1 MSPDAALLHTADMV
15 VPDTYIADD
24 TAYLAALWDEPV
36 VYVTQFAQALNS
48 VTAGYFLSCYVSLY
62 GHDEWAALN
71 EDIVHKQTGLGRGR
85 WYAVRDTLLTAGV
98 LENRRDTGVSL
109 YRLNGECLEKM
120 VRNNAAL
127 RLSDIASPPVSLN
140 RLNLRTLLHVGL
152 SFKAALYLA
161 VVQSETPH
169 RSLSGR
175 ETWSDWVLLPEKNVS
190 ERSFLSKA
198 EQRRAGE
205 ALCGI
210 GVLEYGYG
218 GFPRMRRCRYSL
230 NRLAVLTTA
239 YMQALAV

>member
-1 MSPDAALLHTADMV
+1 MRPDAALLHTVDMTIA
-15 VPDTYIADD
+15 DTYAEDD
-24 TAYLAALWDEPV
+24 TVYLAALWDEPV

-71 EDIVHKQTGLGRGR
+71 EDIVHKQTGLRRGR

-109 YRLNGECLEKM
+109 YRLNGERLEGM
-120 VRNNAAL
+120 VRGKASLLLA
-127 RLSDIASPPVSLN
+127 DIASPPISLN
-140 RLNLRTLLHVGL
+140 RLHLRTLLHFGL

-169 RSLSGR
+169 RSLNGR

-230 NRLAVLTTA
+230 NRLAALTTA

>member
-24 TAYLAALWDEPV
+24 TAYLAALWDDPV

-48 VTAGYFLSCYVSLY
+48 VTAGYFLSCYVGLY
-62 GHDEWAALN
+62 DHDEWAALN
-71 EDIVHKQTGLGRGR
+71 EGIVHKQTGLGRGR

-140 RLNLRTLLHVGL
+140 RLHLRTLLHFGL

>member
-71 EDIVHKQTGLGRGR
+71 EDIVHKQTGLRRGR

-109 YRLNGECLEKM
+109 YRLNGERLEGM
-120 VRNNAAL
+120 VRGKASLLLA
-127 RLSDIASPPVSLN
+127 DIASPPISLN
-140 RLNLRTLLHVGL
+140 RLHLRTLLHFGL

-169 RSLSGR
+169 RSLNGR

-230 NRLAVLTTA
+230 NRLAALTTA
-239 YMQALAV
+239 YMQALTV

>member
-1 MSPDAALLHTADMV
+1 MRPDAALLHTVDMTIT
-15 VPDTYIADD
+15 DTYAEDD

-48 VTAGYFLSCYVSLY
+48 VTAGYFLSCYVGLY
-62 GHDEWAALN
+62 DHDEWAALN
-71 EDIVHKQTGLGRGR
+71 EGIVHKQTGLGRGR
-85 WYAVRDTLLTAGV
+85 WYAVRDTLLAAGV

-109 YRLNGECLEKM
+109 YRLNGERLEGM
-120 VRNNAAL
+120 VRGKASLLLA
-127 RLSDIASPPVSLN
+127 DIASPPISLN
-140 RLNLRTLLHVGL
+140 RLHLRTLLHFGL

-169 RSLSGR
+169 RSLNGR
-175 ETWSDWVLLPEKNVS
+175 EAWSDWVLLPEQNVR

-230 NRLAVLTTA
+230 NRLAALTTA

>member
-140 RLNLRTLLHVGL
+140 RLHLRTLLHFGL

>member
-48 VTAGYFLSCYVSLY
+48 VTAGYFLSCYVGLY
-62 GHDEWAALN
+62 DHDEWAALN
-71 EDIVHKQTGLGRGR
+71 EGIVHKQTGLGRGR

-98 LENRRDTGVSL
+98 LENQRDTGVSL

-140 RLNLRTLLHVGL
+140 RLHLRTLLHFGL

>member
-71 EDIVHKQTGLGRGR
+71 EDIVHKQTGLRRGR

-109 YRLNGECLEKM
+109 YRLNGERLEGM
-120 VRNNAAL
+120 VRGKASLLLA
-127 RLSDIASPPVSLN
+127 DIASPPISLN
-140 RLNLRTLLHVGL
+140 RLHLRTLLHFGL

-169 RSLSGR
+169 RSLNGR
-175 ETWSDWVLLPEKNVS
+175 ETWSDWVLMPEQNVR

>member
-1 MSPDAALLHTADMV
+1 
-15 VPDTYIADD
+15 
-24 TAYLAALWDEPV
+24 
-36 VYVTQFAQALNS
+36 
-48 VTAGYFLSCYVSLY
+48 
-62 GHDEWAALN
+62 
-71 EDIVHKQTGLGRGR
+71 
-85 WYAVRDTLLTAGV
+85 
-98 LENRRDTGVSL
+98 
-109 YRLNGECLEKM
+109 M

-140 RLNLRTLLHVGL
+140 RLHLRTLLHFGL

-169 RSLSGR
+169 RSLNGR
-175 ETWSDWVLLPEKNVS
+175 EAWSDWVLLPEQNVR

-230 NRLAVLTTA
+230 NRLAALTTA

>member
-48 VTAGYFLSCYVSLY
+48 VTAGYFLSCYVGLY
-62 GHDEWAALN
+62 DHDEWAALN
-71 EDIVHKQTGLGRGR
+71 EGIVHKQTGLGRGR

-109 YRLNGECLEKM
+109 YRLNRECLEKM

-140 RLNLRTLLHVGL
+140 RLHLRTLLHFGL

-198 EQRRAGE
+198 EQLRAGE

>member
-48 VTAGYFLSCYVSLY
+48 VTAGYFLSCYVGLY
-62 GHDEWAALN
+62 DHDEWAALN
-71 EDIVHKQTGLGRGR
+71 EGIVHKQTGLGRSR

-140 RLNLRTLLHVGL
+140 RLHLRTLLHFGL

>member
-1 MSPDAALLHTADMV
+1 
-15 VPDTYIADD
+15 
-24 TAYLAALWDEPV
+24 
-36 VYVTQFAQALNS
+36 
-48 VTAGYFLSCYVSLY
+48 
-62 GHDEWAALN
+62 
-71 EDIVHKQTGLGRGR
+71 
-85 WYAVRDTLLTAGV
+85 
-98 LENRRDTGVSL
+98 
-109 YRLNGECLEKM
+109 M

-140 RLNLRTLLHVGL
+140 RLHLRTLLHFGL

>member
-1 MSPDAALLHTADMV
+1 MRPDAALLHTVDMTIA
-15 VPDTYIADD
+15 DTYAEDD

-48 VTAGYFLSCYVSLY
+48 VTAGYFLSCYVGLY
-62 GHDEWAALN
+62 DHDEWAALN
-71 EDIVHKQTGLGRGR
+71 EGIVHKQTGLGRGR
-85 WYAVRDTLLTAGV
+85 WYAVRDTLLAAGV

-109 YRLNGECLEKM
+109 YRLNGERLEGM
-120 VRNNAAL
+120 VRGKASLLLA
-127 RLSDIASPPVSLN
+127 DIASPPISLN
-140 RLNLRTLLHVGL
+140 RLHLRTLLHFGL

-169 RSLSGR
+169 RSLNGR
-175 ETWSDWVLLPEKNVS
+175 EAWSDWVLLPEQNVR

>member
-71 EDIVHKQTGLGRGR
+71 EDIVHKQTGLRRGR

-109 YRLNGECLEKM
+109 YRLNGERLEGM
-120 VRNNAAL
+120 VRGKASLLLA
-127 RLSDIASPPVSLN
+127 DIASPPISLN
-140 RLNLRTLLHVGL
+140 RLHLRTLLHFGL

-169 RSLSGR
+169 RSLNGR

>member
-1 MSPDAALLHTADMV
+1 MRPDAALLHTADMA
-15 VPDTYIADD
+15 VPAAFGQDD

-36 VYVTQFAQALNS
+36 VYVTQFAQALGS
-48 VTAGYFLSCYVSLY
+48 VTAGYFLSCYVGLY
-62 GHDEWAALN
+62 DHDEWAALN
-71 EDIVHKQTGLGRGR
+71 ENIVHKQTGLGRGR
-85 WYAVRDTLLTAGV
+85 WYAVRDTLLAAGV

-109 YRLNGECLEKM
+109 YRLDGARLEEM
-120 VRNNAAL
+120 VRDKASLLLA
-127 RLSDIASPPVSLN
+127 DIVSPPVSLN
-140 RLNLRTLLHVGL
+140 RLHLRTLLHFGL

-161 VVQSETPH
+161 VIQSETPH
-169 RSLSGR
+169 RSLNDR
-175 ETWSDWVLLPEKNVS
+175 KAWSDWVLLPEKNVS
-190 ERSFLSKA
+190 ERSYLSKA

-230 NRLAVLTTA
+230 NRLAELTTG

>member
-48 VTAGYFLSCYVSLY
+48 VTAGYFLSCYVGLY
-62 GHDEWAALN
+62 DHDEWAALN
-71 EDIVHKQTGLGRGR
+71 EGIVHKQTGLGRGR

-98 LENRRDTGVSL
+98 LENQRDTGVSL

-140 RLNLRTLLHVGL
+140 RLHLRTLLHFGL

-161 VVQSETPH
+161 VVQSGTPH

>member
-48 VTAGYFLSCYVSLY
+48 VTAGYFLSCYVGLY
-62 GHDEWAALN
+62 DHDEWAALN
-71 EDIVHKQTGLGRGR
+71 EGIVHKQTGLGRGR

-140 RLNLRTLLHVGL
+140 RLHLRTLLHFGL

-190 ERSFLSKA
+190 ARSFLSKA

>member
-1 MSPDAALLHTADMV
+1 MRPDAALLHTVDMTIA
-15 VPDTYIADD
+15 DTYAEDD

-62 GHDEWAALN
+62 GHDEWVALN
-71 EDIVHKQTGLGRGR
+71 EDIIHKQTGLGRGR
-85 WYAVRDTLLTAGV
+85 WYAVRDTLLAAGV
-98 LENRRDTGVSL
+98 LENRRDTGVLL
-109 YRLNGECLEKM
+109 YRLNGERLEGM
-120 VRNNAAL
+120 VRGKASLLLA
-127 RLSDIASPPVSLN
+127 DIASPPISLN
-140 RLNLRTLLHVGL
+140 RLHLRTLLHFGL

-169 RSLSGR
+169 RSLNGR

-230 NRLAVLTTA
+230 NRLAALTTA

>member
-1 MSPDAALLHTADMV
+1 MRPDAALLHTVDMTIA
-15 VPDTYIADD
+15 DTYAEDD

-140 RLNLRTLLHVGL
+140 RLHLRTLLHFGL

>member
-98 LENRRDTGVSL
+98 LENQRDTGVSL
-109 YRLNGECLEKM
+109 YRINGECLEKM

-140 RLNLRTLLHVGL
+140 RLHLRTLLHFGL

-230 NRLAVLTTA
+230 NRLAALTTA

>member
-71 EDIVHKQTGLGRGR
+71 EDIVHKQTGLRRGR

-98 LENRRDTGVSL
+98 LENQRDTGVSL

-140 RLNLRTLLHVGL
+140 RLHLRTLLHFGL

-169 RSLSGR
+169 RSLNGR

-210 GVLEYGYG
+210 GVLGYGYG

-230 NRLAVLTTA
+230 NRLAALTTA

>member
-1 MSPDAALLHTADMV
+1 MV

-71 EDIVHKQTGLGRGR
+71 EDIVHKQTGLRRGR

-109 YRLNGECLEKM
+109 YRLNGERLEGM
-120 VRNNAAL
+120 VRGKASLLLA
-127 RLSDIASPPVSLN
+127 DIASPPISLN
-140 RLNLRTLLHVGL
+140 RLHLRTLLHFGL

-169 RSLSGR
+169 RSLNGR

>member
-48 VTAGYFLSCYVSLY
+48 VTAGYFLSCYVGLY
-62 GHDEWAALN
+62 DHDEWAALN
-71 EDIVHKQTGLGRGR
+71 EGIVHKQTGLGRGR

-140 RLNLRTLLHVGL
+140 RLHLRTLLHFGL

-169 RSLSGR
+169 RSLNGR

>member
-1 MSPDAALLHTADMV
+1 MRPDAALLHTVDMTIA
-15 VPDTYIADD
+15 DTYAEDD

-48 VTAGYFLSCYVSLY
+48 VTAGYFLSCYVGLY
-62 GHDEWAALN
+62 DHDEWAALN
-71 EDIVHKQTGLGRGR
+71 EGIVHKQTGLGRGR
-85 WYAVRDTLLTAGV
+85 WYAVRDTLLAAGV

-109 YRLNGECLEKM
+109 YRLNGERLEGM
-120 VRNNAAL
+120 VRGKASLLLA
-127 RLSDIASPPVSLN
+127 DIASPPISLN
-140 RLNLRTLLHVGL
+140 RLHLRTLLHFGL

-169 RSLSGR
+169 RSLNGR
-175 ETWSDWVLLPEKNVS
+175 EAWSDWVLLPEQNVR

-230 NRLAVLTTA
+230 NRLAALTTA

>member
-1 MSPDAALLHTADMV
+1 MRPDAALLHTVDMTIA
-15 VPDTYIADD
+15 DTYAEDD

-140 RLNLRTLLHVGL
+140 RLHLRTLLHFGL

-169 RSLSGR
+169 RSLNGR
-175 ETWSDWVLLPEKNVS
+175 EAWSDWVLLPEQNVR

>member
-1 MSPDAALLHTADMV
+1 MRPDAALLHTVDMTIA
-15 VPDTYIADD
+15 DTYAEDD

-62 GHDEWAALN
+62 GHDEWVALN
-71 EDIVHKQTGLGRGR
+71 EDIIHKQTGLGRGR

-98 LENRRDTGVSL
+98 LENQRDTGVSL

-140 RLNLRTLLHVGL
+140 RLHLRTLLHFGL

>member
-48 VTAGYFLSCYVSLY
+48 VTAGYFLSCYVGLY
-62 GHDEWAALN
+62 DHDEWAALN
-71 EDIVHKQTGLGRGR
+71 EGIVHKQTGLGRGR

-140 RLNLRTLLHVGL
+140 RLHLRTLLHFGL

-161 VVQSETPH
+161 VVQSGTPH

>member
-71 EDIVHKQTGLGRGR
+71 EDIVHKQTGLRRGR

-109 YRLNGECLEKM
+109 YRLNGERLEGM
-120 VRNNAAL
+120 VRGKASLLLA
-127 RLSDIASPPVSLN
+127 DIASPPISLN
-140 RLNLRTLLHVGL
+140 RLHLRTLLHFGL

-169 RSLSGR
+169 RSLNGR

-230 NRLAVLTTA
+230 NRLAALTTA

>member
-48 VTAGYFLSCYVSLY
+48 VTAGYFLSCYVGLY
-62 GHDEWAALN
+62 DHDEWAALN
-71 EDIVHKQTGLGRGR
+71 EGIVHKQTGLGRGR

-140 RLNLRTLLHVGL
+140 RLHLRTLLHFGL

>member
-1 MSPDAALLHTADMV
+1 MRPDAALLHTVNMTIA
-15 VPDTYIADD
+15 DTYAEDD

-71 EDIVHKQTGLGRGR
+71 EDIVHKQTGLRRGR
-85 WYAVRDTLLTAGV
+85 WYAVRDTLLAAGV

-109 YRLNGECLEKM
+109 YRLNGERLEGM
-120 VRNNAAL
+120 VRGKASLLLA
-127 RLSDIASPPVSLN
+127 DIASPPISLN
-140 RLNLRTLLHVGL
+140 RLHLRTLLHFGL

-169 RSLSGR
+169 RSLNGR

-190 ERSFLSKA
+190 DRSFLSKA

-230 NRLAVLTTA
+230 NRLAALTTA

>member
-109 YRLNGECLEKM
+109 YRLNGECLDKM

-140 RLNLRTLLHVGL
+140 RLHLRTLLHFGL

>member
-48 VTAGYFLSCYVSLY
+48 VTAGYFLSCYVGLY
-62 GHDEWAALN
+62 DHDEWAALN
-71 EDIVHKQTGLGRGR
+71 EGIVHKQTGLGRGR
-85 WYAVRDTLLTAGV
+85 WYAVRDTLLAAGV
-98 LENRRDTGVSL
+98 LENRRDTGVLL
-109 YRLNGECLEKM
+109 YRLNGERLEGM
-120 VRNNAAL
+120 VRGKASLLLA
-127 RLSDIASPPVSLN
+127 DIASPPISLN
-140 RLNLRTLLHVGL
+140 RLHLRTLLHFGL

-169 RSLSGR
+169 RSLNGR

-230 NRLAVLTTA
+230 NRLAALTTA

>member
-71 EDIVHKQTGLGRGR
+71 EDIVHKQTGLRRGR

-109 YRLNGECLEKM
+109 YRLNGECLEGM
-120 VRNNAAL
+120 VRGKASLLLA
-127 RLSDIASPPVSLN
+127 DIASPPISLN
-140 RLNLRTLLHVGL
+140 RLHLRTLLHFGL

-169 RSLSGR
+169 RSLNGR

-230 NRLAVLTTA
+230 NRLAALTTA

>member
-1 MSPDAALLHTADMV
+1 MRPDAALLHTVDMTIA
-15 VPDTYIADD
+15 DTYAEDD
-24 TAYLAALWDEPV
+24 TVYLAALWDEPV

-62 GHDEWAALN
+62 GYDEWAALN

-98 LENRRDTGVSL
+98 LENQRDTGVSL

-140 RLNLRTLLHVGL
+140 RLHLRTLLHFGL

>member
-1 MSPDAALLHTADMV
+1 MSPDVALLHTADMV

-48 VTAGYFLSCYVSLY
+48 VTAGYFLSCYVGLY
-62 GHDEWAALN
+62 DHDEWAALN
-71 EDIVHKQTGLGRGR
+71 EGIVHKQTGLGRGR

-140 RLNLRTLLHVGL
+140 RLHLRTLLHFGL

>member
-1 MSPDAALLHTADMV
+1 MRPDAALLHTVDMTIT
-15 VPDTYIADD
+15 DTYAEDD

-48 VTAGYFLSCYVSLY
+48 VTAGYFLSCYVGLY
-62 GHDEWAALN
+62 DHDEWAALN
-71 EDIVHKQTGLGRGR
+71 EGIVHKQTGLGRGR

-140 RLNLRTLLHVGL
+140 RLHLRTLLHFGL

>member
-98 LENRRDTGVSL
+98 LENQRDTGVSL

-140 RLNLRTLLHVGL
+140 RLHLRTLLHFGL

-230 NRLAVLTTA
+230 NRLAALTTA

>member
-48 VTAGYFLSCYVSLY
+48 VTAGYFLSCYVGLY
-62 GHDEWAALN
+62 DHDEWAALN
-71 EDIVHKQTGLGRGR
+71 EGIVHKQTGLGRGR

-140 RLNLRTLLHVGL
+140 RLHLRTLLHFGL

-230 NRLAVLTTA
+230 NRLAALTTA